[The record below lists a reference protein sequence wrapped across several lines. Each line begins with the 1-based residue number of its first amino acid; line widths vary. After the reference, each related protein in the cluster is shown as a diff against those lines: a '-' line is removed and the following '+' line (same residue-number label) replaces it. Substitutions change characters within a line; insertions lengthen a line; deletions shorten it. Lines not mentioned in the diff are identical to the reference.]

1 MGLNENIKAHRLE
14 AKHGGSDEH
23 SLVHDSPL
31 GSRYQ
36 VRIDVWGADH
46 VEQAER
52 IVRAVNA
59 HETLVSAVRQLVACV
74 EAGTAPGNSMSDG
87 ALAAARAALSTAEGR
102 PE

>member
-36 VRIDVWGADH
+36 VRMDVWGADH

-52 IVRAVNA
+52 IVRAVNS
-59 HETLVSAVRQLVACV
+59 HETLVSALSFLTRAASREPADEV
-74 EAGTAPGNSMSDG
+74 MG
-87 ALAAARAALSTAEGR
+87 AALEAARTALESVRETA
-102 PE
+102 